1 MINFIKLRKFSYVI
15 SGILV
20 IATLFGLFFF
30 GLKPGIDFVGGS
42 LMELGFNEN
51 EISIEKSKEILSA
64 FEIGEPVISQSGNSS
79 LIIRMKDIGEGEYQE
94 IIKKF
99 KENFSEV
106 EEKRFESIG
115 PTIGQE
121 LKRKSIWAI
130 ILVVLGIAIY
140 LAWVFRKVSY
150 PVSSWKYSF
159 VTIIALIHDVL
170 IPTGFFIYFSYFKG
184 LEIDSSFVVALL
196 VVLGFSVH
204 DTIVVLDRIREK
216 LRTESN
222 LEFGEIINRSVN
234 ETLIRSFNTSIT
246 LIFVLVA
253 LIIFGPPSLWSFTL
267 ILLIG
272 TLAGTYSSIFLA
284 SPLVYDWYLLKKKK

>member
-1 MINFIKLRKFSYVI
+1 MINFIKLRKFSYVF
-15 SGILV
+15 SAIL
-20 IATLFGLFFF
+20 IIITLFGLFQF

-42 LMELGFNEN
+42 LMELEFNKE
-51 EISIEKSKEILSA
+51 EISIEKVREILSNL
-64 FEIGEPVISQSGNSS
+64 ELGEPIISQSGDNK
-79 LIIRMKDIGEGEYQE
+79 LIIRMKDINEEEYQE
-94 IIKKF
+94 IINKF
-99 KENFSEV
+99 KENFSKV

-115 PTIGQE
+115 PTIGEE
-121 LKRKSIWAI
+121 LKRKSIWGI

-150 PVSSWKYSF
+150 PVSSWKYSL

-170 IPTGFFIYFSYFKG
+170 VPVGFFVFFSHFKG
-184 LEIDSSFVVALL
+184 IEIDSSFVVALL

-216 LRTESN
+216 LRTESK
-222 LEFGEIINRSVN
+222 LDFADVINKSVN
-234 ETLIRSFNTSIT
+234 ETLIRSFNTSLT
-246 LIFVLVA
+246 LILVLVG
-253 LIIFGPPSLWSFTL
+253 LIIFGPPSLWNFTL

-272 TLAGTYSSIFLA
+272 TIAGTYSSIFLA